1 MRGWVDIL
9 SHFSKAND
17 QRVLRPL
24 PPALYASRQEK
35 YREIWSPTLSRT
47 QTPHPTMRAKRS
59 TEKRSGIFQA
69 NDVCV
74 SPTYRR
80 WGQVLSPEAVVSSFF
95 LAPLVYLI
103 HVGYTYKLI
112 LSCAELTSVSV
123 SCCPV
128 NPPPS
133 LVGVGSFL
141 RAGAP
146 LSSVSTLIKF

>member
-1 MRGWVDIL
+1 MTYSAISPKLMIRE
-9 SHFSKAND
+9 SSA
-17 QRVLRPL
+17 PYL
-24 PPALYASRQEK
+24 PPCTLPGRKSTGR
-35 YREIWSPTLSRT
+35 SGHPTLSRT

-69 NDVCV
+69 NDVCA